1 EGIFDLPTAT
11 GSVQAS
17 GETSTGIQP
26 AASVPADTA
35 PATDD
40 QPTASVLAH
49 TDISIGTDG
58 AGLQAVVPAANTPSS
73 SQSVRAIV
81 RQHMPEGS
89 LRAIAEKVL
98 HTTRRYGIHKPVT
111 SLLAVLEEL
120 AARLGRLTVR
130 IVTSPG
136 LVLSFAVFG
145 LGLVVWR
152 YKSGIALSLFRTGF
166 GFVDRSILVPVCEYT
181 QNSAVDVCYP
191 MCKVAGSLEFPVL
204 ACGNQPSWAIASE
217 TLPALMSE
225 QVMFSKLAAS
235 DIVTRFQGLGIRLD
249 NSTNEVLDYSGKIY
263 EELGS
268 DIAQYSRE
276 AESLFQ
282 LFTISEDRVN
292 RTFQMGEFEEAKRWY
307 DNILALL
314 PTLAKGKA
322 EESALNAHTNIVL
335 PRLGELLA
343 TGERIDEKISLL
355 QSQEAQSVSQLRSVG
370 QTIQLLHP
378 RASRIRSF
386 LDYLQGVAAGRG
398 QTTGQYVKA
407 LIAGYQKVIDA
418 SENTA
423 RSFKE
428 SFSQLQA
435 LDSALKYHNTWQGTP
450 QDKPRKVYL
459 AQMRSAFQQAK
470 NALQSWAYEDKRH
483 GDFLFDSLEDRL
495 ASLFQVYAWEEMH

>member
-1 EGIFDLPTAT
+1 
-11 GSVQAS
+11 
-17 GETSTGIQP
+17 
-26 AASVPADTA
+26 
-35 PATDD
+35 
-40 QPTASVLAH
+40 
-49 TDISIGTDG
+49 
-58 AGLQAVVPAANTPSS
+58 
-73 SQSVRAIV
+73 
-81 RQHMPEGS
+81 M
-89 LRAIAEKVL
+89 AEKVL
-98 HTTRRYGIHKPVT
+98 HSTGRYGIQQPVT
-111 SLLAVLEEL
+111 TLLSVLEEL
-120 AARLGRLTVR
+120 AARVGRLAVR

-136 LVLSFAVFG
+136 LVLAFAVVG
-145 LGLVVWR
+145 LGLVVWT
-152 YKSGIALSLFRTGF
+152 YKTDIALSLFRTGF
-166 GFVDRSILVPVCEYT
+166 GFVDRSILVPICEHT
-181 QNSAVDVCYP
+181 QNSAVDICYP
-191 MCKVAGSLEFPVL
+191 MCTVAGSLEFPVL
-204 ACGNQPSWAIASE
+204 ACGNQPSWAVITSE
-217 TLPALMSE
+217 AFPALVSE

-235 DIVTRFQGLGIRLD
+235 DLVTRFQNLDIRFD
-249 NSTNEVLDYSGKIY
+249 NSTNEVLNHSGEIY
-263 EELGS
+263 EKLGS

-322 EESALNAHTNIVL
+322 EESAFNAHTNTVL
-335 PRLGELLA
+335 PRLRQVLA
-343 TGERIDEKISLL
+343 TGERIDEKISFL
-355 QSQEAQSVSQLRSVG
+355 QSQEAQSVSQLRGVE
-370 QTIQLLHP
+370 QTLQLLHP
-378 RASRIRSF
+378 QASRIRSI
-386 LDYLQGVAAGRG
+386 LDYLLGVAAGPT

-407 LIAGYQKVIDA
+407 LTVGYQKVIDA

-435 LDSALKYHNTWQGTP
+435 LDSALRHHNTWQGTP

-459 AQMRSAFQQAK
+459 TLMRSAFQQAK